1 MAKYNFC
8 TLFDSAYLTRG
19 LAMYESLS
27 VHCKKFHLYIFAFDD
42 LSFETLVKLD
52 LEHAT
57 IISLEMFEDETL
69 KRIKQERTKGE
80 YCWTCTPFVIRYAI
94 ERFGLEHC
102 TYLDADVYFFSDPSV
117 LVNEM
122 QNASVLIT
130 EHRYT
135 PMYDQSA
142 TSGIYCVQ
150 FVTFKNDERGIKV
163 LSWWQ
168 NACSEWCFA
177 RYEDGKFGDQ
187 MYLDHWTSM
196 FDGVHVLRHL
206 GGGVAPWNI
215 QQYTLVQEGST
226 LYGIEKKTYAKFEVI
241 FYHFHALR
249 FLNNDQIELSV
260 YRLSQSDRMYLYKPY
275 VRHLEMLAHTVGEQF
290 VFLQK
295 PVSVEGYTLLYML
308 SRLKEDWLLPLKFFY
323 RKLFSR
329 QRIFDKKSFIA

>member
-1 MAKYNFC
+1 
-8 TLFDSAYLTRG
+8 
-19 LAMYESLS
+19 
-27 VHCKKFHLYIFAFDD
+27 
-42 LSFETLVKLD
+42 
-52 LEHAT
+52 
-57 IISLEMFEDETL
+57 
-69 KRIKQERTKGE
+69 
-80 YCWTCTPFVIRYAI
+80 
-94 ERFGLEHC
+94 
-102 TYLDADVYFFSDPSV
+102 
-117 LVNEM
+117 
-122 QNASVLIT
+122 
-130 EHRYT
+130 
-135 PMYDQSA
+135 
-142 TSGIYCVQ
+142 
-150 FVTFKNDERGIKV
+150 
-163 LSWWQ
+163 
-168 NACSEWCFA
+168 
-177 RYEDGKFGDQ
+177 
-187 MYLDHWTSM
+187 M

-275 VRHLEMLAHTVGEQF
+275 VRHLEMLTHTVGEQF

>member
-1 MAKYNFC
+1 MAQYDFC

-27 VHCKKFHLYIFAFDD
+27 VHCKNFHLYIFAFDD
-42 LSFETLVKLD
+42 LAYETLVSLH

-69 KRIKQERTKGE
+69 KRLKEERTKGE

-94 ERFGLEHC
+94 ARFGLEHC
-102 TYLDADVYFFSDPSV
+102 TYLDADVYFFADPSV
-117 LVNEM
+117 LVDEM
-122 QNASVLIT
+122 QDASVLIT

-150 FVTFKNDERGIKV
+150 FVTFKNDARGLNA

-168 NACSEWCFA
+168 NACREWCFA

-187 MYLDHWTSM
+187 KYLDDWTTR
-196 FDGVHVLRHL
+196 FEGVHVLQHL
-206 GGGVAPWNI
+206 GSGVAPWNI
-215 QQYTLVQEGST
+215 QQYSLMQEGSK
-226 LYGIEKKTYAKFEVI
+226 LYGIEKKTHTKFDVI

-249 FLNNDQIELSV
+249 FLSHNRIELSV
-260 YRLSQSDRMYLYKPY
+260 YCLSQNDRTYLYKPY
-275 VRHLEMLAHTVGEQF
+275 VRHLENLSDKLGEKF
-290 VFLQK
+290 IFLQK
-295 PVSVEGYTLLYML
+295 PVSVEGYTLSYMI
-308 SRLKEDWLLPLKFFY
+308 SRLKDDWLLPFKFFY

-329 QRIFDKKSFIA
+329 QRIFNKKSFIA